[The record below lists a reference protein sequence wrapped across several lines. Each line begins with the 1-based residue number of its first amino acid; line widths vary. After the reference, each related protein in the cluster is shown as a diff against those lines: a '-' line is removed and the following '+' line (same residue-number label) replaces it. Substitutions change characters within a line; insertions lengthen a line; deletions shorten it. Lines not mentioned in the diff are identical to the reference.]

1 MNPGEKMAREA
12 LAAWEKAAG
21 TLSESVVRDPKVLE
35 LGASLLQLG
44 LVWKK
49 TLDQMVALSLSGTT
63 QLGPKLGGGK

>member
-1 MNPGEKMAREA
+1 MTPGETMAREA

-21 TLSESVVRDPKVLE
+21 GMSESMVRDPRVLE

-49 TLDQMVALSLSGTT
+49 AMDQMVALSLPGGIP
-63 QLGPKLGGGK
+63 GPAPGAGK